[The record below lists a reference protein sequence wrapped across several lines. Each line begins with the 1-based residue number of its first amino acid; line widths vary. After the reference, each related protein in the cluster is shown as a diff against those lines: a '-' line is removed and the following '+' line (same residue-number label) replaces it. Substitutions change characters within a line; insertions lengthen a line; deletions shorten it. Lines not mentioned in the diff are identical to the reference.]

1 MSISSRTFLRDF
13 PAYRE
18 QAERGETVVIE
29 SREGVKF
36 VFHRIGDA
44 PRPRR
49 VETPLSRRITDRW
62 DVDGPAFDA
71 GEWGMDNRISNA
83 AL

>member
-1 MSISSRTFLRDF
+1 MSISTRKFLRDF

-18 QAERGETVVIE
+18 RAERGEAVVIE

-36 VFHRIGDA
+36 VFHRTGAA

-49 VETPLSRRITDRW
+49 VESPLSREITDRW
-62 DVDGPAFDA
+62 DVEGPGFEA
-71 GEWGMDNRISNA
+71 GEWTMDR
-83 AL
+83 